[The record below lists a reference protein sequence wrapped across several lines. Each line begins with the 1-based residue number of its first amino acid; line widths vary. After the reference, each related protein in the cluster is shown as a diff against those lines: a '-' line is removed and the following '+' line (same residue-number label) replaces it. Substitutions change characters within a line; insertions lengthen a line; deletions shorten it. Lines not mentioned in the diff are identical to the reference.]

1 MIRLQVL
8 PVSICSDKRC
18 GAETNA
24 LFFVIIVVFFKLH
37 QREAG
42 EIARRHGESTFPLSD
57 SFTCCLAISP
67 ASLWLPPLLLLYIL
81 RGGNT
86 IAIIFCCLQCLC
98 LSKKQAS
105 NGSLLLA
112 CFLAPGKAIPLL
124 LDNRQENFALWHK
137 W

>member
-8 PVSICSDKRC
+8 LVSICSDKGC

-67 ASLWLPPLLLLYIL
+67 ASLWYPPLSTSLYIK
-81 RGGNT
+81 RRQYN
-86 IAIIFCCLQCLC
+86 IY
-98 LSKKQAS
+98 
-105 NGSLLLA
+105 SLLSIMSLHIKKSRSA
-112 CFLAPGKAIPLL
+112 TNISVADLLFAPDRAIPLL
-124 LDNRQENFALWHK
+124 LDNR
-137 W
+137 